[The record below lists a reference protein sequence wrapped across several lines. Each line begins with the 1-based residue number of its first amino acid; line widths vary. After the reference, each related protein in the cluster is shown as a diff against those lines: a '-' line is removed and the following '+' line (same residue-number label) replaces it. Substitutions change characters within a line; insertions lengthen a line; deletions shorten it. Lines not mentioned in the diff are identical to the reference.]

1 VTGTR
6 QRWGLI
12 AWAYLAVLLTASN
25 MPVYYKSTSLL
36 KQVLHNAMHIP
47 AYFILTWILLIYLN
61 RRSRSRMLYA
71 GVIAVSMCFGV
82 TNEIVQ
88 SFVPGRDTSLLDVG
102 LNLLGTLLAV
112 YTFHIRKMRKESKN
126 AAYSIIA

>member
-1 VTGTR
+1 
-6 QRWGLI
+6 
-12 AWAYLAVLLTASN
+12 
-25 MPVYYKSTSLL
+25 
-36 KQVLHNAMHIP
+36 
-47 AYFILTWILLIYLN
+47 
-61 RRSRSRMLYA
+61 MLYA